1 MPKYWYKPLLKNNGD
16 SVYKEDWL
24 YVLSDP
30 RFPLLGKGNT
40 EKLLLLMLN
49 SPNYTVKPREIKK
62 FFGYSYVISL
72 NSIVGHFGRR
82 CADDH
87 GWQVPSYEDTSD
99 PDEPWNV
106 PFLGETIG
114 PRRYTWMLRPELLEA
129 LVERYPN
136 APCWQAKKTV

>member
-16 SVYKEDWL
+16 RVYKEDWL

-30 RFPLLGKGNT
+30 RFPLLGEGNT

-49 SPNYTVKPREIKK
+49 SPNYTVKPIEIKK
-62 FFGYSYVISL
+62 FFGYSHVISL
-72 NSIVGHFGRR
+72 NNIVGHFGRKY
-82 CADDH
+82 ADEY
-87 GWQVPSYEDTSD
+87 GWQVPSYEDSGT

-114 PRRYTWMLRPELLEA
+114 PSRYTWMLRPELLEA
-129 LVERYPN
+129 LVERHPN